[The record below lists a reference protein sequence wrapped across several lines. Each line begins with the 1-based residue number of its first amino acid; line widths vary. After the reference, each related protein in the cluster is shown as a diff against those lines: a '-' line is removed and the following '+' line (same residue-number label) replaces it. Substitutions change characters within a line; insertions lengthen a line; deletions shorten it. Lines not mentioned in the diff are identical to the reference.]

1 MLSAGIYRC
10 GLSKFH
16 PCFWFH
22 VLGYIL
28 KSYFDSV
35 LSCISDITGTELTVL
50 TLCTVVS
57 SSKITL
63 PLNSSLNCL
72 LWFIRSLPLF
82 KFFTYSYSF
91 PYSLMGSL
99 TPHIS
104 RLCYREWE
112 KGGVRECERES
123 VRVKDPWHLCVSC
136 YLYSESA
143 SVSLVIF
150 TVLQFAI
157 KLASGVMFYRYPNQE
172 IHRLKA
178 KKN

>member
-1 MLSAGIYRC
+1 MLSAGIYHC

-16 PCFWFH
+16 PCFWLH

-35 LSCISDITGTELTVL
+35 LTCISDITGTELTVL
-50 TLCTVVS
+50 TLCPVVS

-72 LWFIRSLPLF
+72 LWFIRSLSLF
-82 KFFTYSYSF
+82 KFFTYSF

-112 KGGVRECERES
+112 KGVWKGKRKGERSLAPVYELLFILWVCFSELSNIHCSTVRHKIS
-123 VRVKDPWHLCVSC
+123 
-136 YLYSESA
+136 
-143 SVSLVIF
+143 
-150 TVLQFAI
+150 
-157 KLASGVMFYRYPNQE
+157 
-172 IHRLKA
+172 
-178 KKN
+178 